1 MTVPKSVAALAVTAM
16 MLLTAVGFMHLRH
29 QLGQP
34 MRVPEGGR
42 VLEVPSGISLR
53 ALSEQLA
60 RDGILDAP
68 LTLIVYGRITG
79 LASRIKAGE
88 YDLAAGTTPRS
99 LLQQLVE
106 GRVRLHALT
115 VLEGWTTRDLMQA
128 VRNHPAIRQTLP
140 DTGPTTLIKA
150 FNLPASSPEGWF
162 FPDTYHFAR
171 NTSDYEILAQSHERM
186 RVMLDRVWAQ
196 RQENL
201 PLRSPY
207 EALILASIIEKETGL
222 DLERSRVSGV
232 FVRRLQAGMRLQTD
246 PTVIYGLG
254 AGFDGNLTRRDLES
268 DTPYNTYTRAGLP
281 PSPISLPGEKS
292 LLAAVRPDSSPAL
305 FFVASGNG
313 DGSHVFS
320 ENLEDHNIALH
331 RYLRTIRN
339 HQQ

>member
-1 MTVPKSVAALAVTAM
+1 MTVPKSVAALAVAAM

-42 VLEVPSGISLR
+42 VLEVPSGMSLR
-53 ALSEQLA
+53 ALSGQLA
-60 RDGILDAP
+60 REGILDAP
-68 LTLIVYGRITG
+68 LTMVFYGRITG

-150 FNLPASSPEGWF
+150 FNLPASDPEGWF

-254 AGFDGNLTRRDLES
+254 VGFDGNLTRRHLES

-292 LLAAVRPDSSPAL
+292 LLAAVRPDNSPAL